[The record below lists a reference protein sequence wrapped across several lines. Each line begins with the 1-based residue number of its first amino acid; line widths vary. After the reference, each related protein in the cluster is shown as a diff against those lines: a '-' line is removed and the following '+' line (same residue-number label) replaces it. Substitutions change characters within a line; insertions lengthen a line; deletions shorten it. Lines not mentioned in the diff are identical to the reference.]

1 MRDLLITFLILGSL
15 PLIIWRPY
23 IGILV
28 WSWISYMN
36 PHRQAWGFAYDMPF
50 AQIVAITLMIALV
63 VNPQK
68 LRLPWNGTIAIWLLF
83 LSWMGL
89 TTMVAIHPSWAMT
102 QFTTVVKI
110 QLVTFLTLLLIN
122 TQQRIQ
128 QLLWVIVVSIGFY
141 SFKGGIFTLMTGGAF
156 RVYGPAGSNISENNA
171 LALATLIVVPLMVYL
186 YQIHSR
192 NKWMRYGL
200 GSAIFFSVI
209 SAIGSQSRGA
219 LIALLAVG
227 VFFWWRSQSKIITGI
242 GAVFL
247 AGVILMVMPESWSER
262 MNSITNYEE
271 DASAM
276 GRIHAW
282 QYSMAIANDRLTG
295 GGFNSWSADTYAIYA
310 PQSQLRVVAHS
321 IYFSVIADHGW
332 PGFVMFASILFLTW
346 RRLSRLHSA
355 GDPPGDEFRP
365 ALLARMLQVSMVAY
379 LSGGMFLSL
388 SYFDLP
394 WHIIAITVLLSELY
408 DPKQPAVSRRRPGD
422 PQEP

>member
-1 MRDLLITFLILGSL
+1 
-15 PLIIWRPY
+15 
-23 IGILV
+23 
-28 WSWISYMN
+28 MN

-50 AQIVAITLMIALV
+50 AQIVAITLMVALV
-63 VNPQK
+63 INPQK
-68 LRLPWNGTIAIWLLF
+68 LRLPWNGTIAIWILF
-83 LSWMGL
+83 LLWMGL
-89 TTMVAIHPSWAMT
+89 TTAVALHPAWAMV
-102 QFTTVVKI
+102 QFTNVVKI
-110 QLVTFLTLLLIN
+110 QVVTFLTLLLIN
-122 TQQRIQ
+122 TQERIQ
-128 QLLWVIVVSIGFY
+128 QLIWVIVVSIGFY
-141 SFKGGIFTLMTGGAF
+141 SVKGGIFTLMTGGAF

-186 YQIHSR
+186 YQIHKA

-200 GSAIFFSVI
+200 GVSIFFSVI

-227 VFFWWRSQSKIITGI
+227 MFFWWRSQSKLVTGI
-242 GAVFL
+242 GAVLL
-247 AGVILMVMPESWSER
+247 AGIIVVVMPESWKER

-282 QYSMAIANDRLTG
+282 QYSMAIASDRITG

-310 PQSQLRVVAHS
+310 PQSKLRVVAHS

-332 PGFVMFASILFLTW
+332 PGFVLFASILFLTW
-346 RRLSRLHSA
+346 RRLSRLHRA
-355 GDPPGDEFRP
+355 GDPPDDPFRP

-379 LSGGMFLSL
+379 LSGGLFLSL

-394 WHIIAITVLLSELY
+394 WHIIAIAVLVSELY
-408 DPKQPAVSRRRPGD
+408 GDKKPAVTRG
-422 PQEP
+422 PQGYAVRS